1 MAKKRKRSKNNKT
14 KSSESIKSWIRK
26 GVNTVAGPVA
36 FWNQLS
42 EKDYAVLNA
51 TPEYRALDY
60 MGKAKVALNIITG
73 SMTGRVLFSDQYNPS
88 PNGNPRINPAGV
100 VNKWT
105 PVWLAGK
112 IYGKVGRSMKL
123 PEAASIDRI
132 GSKVIF
138 GGAVGG
144 FFDPPSPAG
153 RITTYAV
160 SPNVRTQNIAQVRTQ
175 YARRMSNV
183 GYTPPDSFDY
193 STGSAFR

>member
-1 MAKKRKRSKNNKT
+1 MAKKRRKSRKNKT
-14 KSSESIKSWIRK
+14 KSSDSIKSWIRK

-60 MGKAKVALNIITG
+60 MGKAKVAVNIITG

-112 IYGKVGRSMKL
+112 IYGNLGKRLKL
-123 PEAASIDRI
+123 PEYATVNKASNGIAF
-132 GSKVIF
+132 GSII
-138 GGAVGG
+138 GG
-144 FFDPPSPAG
+144 FFDPPSAQG
-153 RITTYAV
+153 RISTYAV
-160 SPNVRTQNIAQVRTQ
+160 SPSVTTQNRATTTRSIAQFNRNLS
-175 YARRMSNV
+175 YD
-183 GYTPPDSFDY
+183 P
-193 STGSAFR
+193 STMGALR

>member
-1 MAKKRKRSKNNKT
+1 MARKRRRSRKNKT
-14 KSSESIKSWIRK
+14 RSKDSIKSWIRK
-26 GVNTVAGPVA
+26 GINTVAGPVA

-112 IYGKVGRSMKL
+112 IYGKVGKSMKL
-123 PEAASIDRI
+123 PEYAAINKISNKIAFGSII
-132 GSKVIF
+132 
-138 GGAVGG
+138 GG
-144 FFDPPSPAG
+144 FFDPPSAQG
-153 RITTYAV
+153 RISTYAV
-160 SPNVRTQNIAQVRTQ
+160 SPSVTTQNRATTTRSIAQFNR
-175 YARRMSNV
+175 NL
-183 GYTPPDSFDY
+183 GYDP
-193 STGSAFR
+193 STMGALR